1 MASSILHTGH
11 DSGYQRK
18 DILKTQHFLTSVG
31 VPLFVQQQTF
41 LSPLGVVLMM
51 VTRKCRRPL
60 HKSARFTSLRVSDIQ
75 RFKLRSFMT
84 KLTPKG
90 AYEGFREHAK

>member
-60 HKSARFTSLRVSDIQ
+60 HKSASWQYFAEEIFIFSGLKLLSLVKHTSYYCEL
-75 RFKLRSFMT
+75 
-84 KLTPKG
+84 
-90 AYEGFREHAK
+90 Y